1 MMSEHSEH
9 SEHSE
14 RNEPGEPITRRGV
27 ESFQGYQGYRPDR
40 FQFSE
45 TSAYC
50 IGYNDPTLA
59 AEALARA
66 GGDPRAVEP
75 DEAWETEDAVSLA
88 EAEQLAL
95 ARWRDLGVPIT
106 VYERVGYREF
116 PHPDPELA
124 AAGVT
129 DCAWDDTCALATV
142 IAGQL
147 VPEGA

>member
-1 MMSEHSEH
+1 MTSEQ
-9 SEHSE
+9 
-14 RNEPGEPITRRGV
+14 NEEGEQRGLGEPITARGV
-27 ESFQGYQGYRPDR
+27 EHPHDSL
-40 FQFSE
+40 QFAE

-66 GGDPRAVEP
+66 GGNPAAVEP
-75 DEAWETEDAVSLA
+75 DEAWETEDAVSRA

-95 ARWRDLGVPIT
+95 TRWRDLGVPIT

-116 PHPDPELA
+116 PHADPELA

-129 DCAWDDTCALATV
+129 GCAWDDTVARATV
-142 IAGQL
+142 MAGQL
-147 VPEGA
+147 VPFV

>member
-1 MMSEHSEH
+1 MM
-9 SEHSE
+9 SE
-14 RNEPGEPITRRGV
+14 RNEQNEQGEPISRRGV
-27 ESFQGYQGYRPDR
+27 ERIQGDRQDHFQ
-40 FQFSE
+40 SAE

-66 GGDPRAVEP
+66 GGDPAVVEP

-95 ARWRDLGVPIT
+95 TRWRELGVPIT
-106 VYERVGYREF
+106 VYQRVGYREF
-116 PHPDPELA
+116 PPADPELA

-129 DCAWDDTCALATV
+129 DCAWDDTIAIATV

-147 VPEGA
+147 VPEER

>member
-1 MMSEHSEH
+1 MKR
-9 SEHSE
+9 E
-14 RNEPGEPITRRGV
+14 RNDQSEKDQPIGRGV
-27 ESFQGYQGYRPDR
+27 ERREGYSQGYRREDL
-40 FQFSE
+40 QCAE

-50 IGYNDPTLA
+50 IGYTDPGLY

-66 GGDPRAVEP
+66 GGDTQAVEP
-75 DEAWETEDAVSLA
+75 DEAWETEDAVSRA

-95 ARWRDLGVPIT
+95 TRWQELGVPIT